1 MFRKH
6 NRLVSRILNVVE
18 GGGLLDESAKIN
30 AHTAELDNLAYN
42 YSEQEKKQ
50 RKLKKI
56 QEHLQEE
63 NLLLVK
69 ENEKRLKA

>member
-18 GGGLLDESAKIN
+18 GGGLLDESGKIN

-42 YSEQEKKQ
+42 HSEQEKKQ
-50 RKLKKI
+50 RKL
-56 QEHLQEE
+56 
-63 NLLLVK
+63 
-69 ENEKRLKA
+69 